1 MKKTTPTKPTKPTD
15 LTTAI
20 DGARAID
27 MTTAEVAQYM
37 GITPS
42 SVLGLLE
49 RKRFPNARKPSGR
62 TTTYLIPLSDV
73 DHYLEVREARKR
85 RKSAPSQKTD

>member
-1 MKKTTPTKPTKPTD
+1 MKKTTPTKPTD

-27 MTTAEVAQYM
+27 MTTAEVAQHM
-37 GITPS
+37 GITSS
-42 SVLGLLE
+42 SVLGLIE
-49 RKRFPNARKPSGR
+49 RGRFPNARKPSGR

-73 DHYLEVREARKR
+73 DHYLEVREARLKR
-85 RKSAPSQKTD
+85 RKTASSPQVD